1 VSCLKTALP
10 EGNFKKMTST
20 ILTHFPF
27 PTVREKQKKVLEM
40 IDSAIRSG
48 YKQIFLEAPTG
59 FGKTPVAITLARH
72 LGSSHICTAT
82 KDLQTQYRRDFP
94 FIVDVKG
101 RSNFPCIVKE
111 DMGLDE
117 SCNYGPCIKD
127 ESYDCSYKTRL
138 IDYKVDGQGTPHEI
152 VKLDPFVERR
162 YLEKMRSKPKLVDLD
177 WRPCHYYHQK
187 WIGSHATHTVYNY
200 RYFLSDIFY
209 AGATQRRKLLVLDE
223 AHQLENEVG
232 EFRSFTV
239 RKNMLPFLK
248 MHMPESNIDDI
259 ETWLDFCLML
269 KERLFEFTE
278 KAQGIIERS
287 NQKVTLEP
295 YTEKNL
301 IDALELDKNLT
312 VVIDDMKA
320 NKDNWIVSGV
330 QRDSTN
336 QLVKVTLTPLEVSGY
351 FDTILD
357 KGSVSL
363 FMSAT
368 ILSKEHLCKT
378 TGLNPEK
385 VKFIRVEDSDFPVK
399 NRPIHMMNVA
409 WLSAKTMNA
418 SMPKIAQAVD
428 NIMSIHRNEKG
439 IIHTTSYS
447 QLQFIRDNVS
457 KENASRLIETASS
470 LDRSQVLQKHYEN
483 KKHTVLISPSL
494 HLGVDLK
501 DDLSRF
507 QVIVKIP
514 YPDLTDK
521 KIAAKKERDPRWYTW
536 NTVLRLVQAYG
547 RSVRSSDDYATTYV
561 LDSSA
566 SYLLKNAHGLMP
578 HWFTEAIV
586 QF

>member
-1 VSCLKTALP
+1 
-10 EGNFKKMTST
+10 MTST

-40 IDSAIRSG
+40 MDSAIKSG
-48 YKQIFLEAPTG
+48 YRLIFLEAPTG
-59 FGKTPVAITLARH
+59 FGKTPVAITLARY

-82 KDLQTQYRRDFP
+82 KDLQSQYKRDFP
-94 FIVDVKG
+94 YVVDVRG

-138 IDYKVDGQGTPHEI
+138 TDYKVYDQGTVHEL
-152 VKLDPFVERR
+152 VKLDPYAERR
-162 YLEKMRSKPKLVDLD
+162 YVDKMRSKIKLIELD

-187 WIGSHATHTVYNY
+187 WIGGQATHTVYNY
-200 RYFLSDIFY
+200 RFFLSDIFY
-209 AGATQRRKLLVLDE
+209 AGATQKRKLLVLDE

-232 EFRSFTV
+232 DFRSFTI

-248 MHMPESNIDDI
+248 MHMPNGNIDDI
-259 ETWLDFCLML
+259 ETWLDFCLKL
-269 KERLFEFTE
+269 RERLFEFAE

-287 NQKVTLEP
+287 NQKVALEP

-312 VVIDDMKA
+312 AVIEDIKGS
-320 NKDNWIVSGV
+320 KDNWIVSGI

-336 QLVKVTLTPLEVSGY
+336 QPVKVTLMPLDVSGY

-368 ILSKEHLCKT
+368 ILSKDHLCKT
-378 TGLNPEK
+378 TGLDPEK

-399 NRPIHMMNVA
+399 NRPIHLMNVA
-409 WLSAKTMNA
+409 WLSAKTINM

-428 NIMSIHRNEKG
+428 NIMSIHSKEKG

-447 QLQFIRDNVS
+447 QLQFIRDNIS
-457 KENASRLIETASS
+457 KENANRLIETSSS
-470 LDRSQVLQKHYEN
+470 LDRTKVLQKHYESE
-483 KKHTVLISPSL
+483 KQTVLISPSL

-507 QVIVKIP
+507 QVIVKVP
-514 YPDLTDK
+514 FPDLTDK
-521 KIAAKKERDPRWYTW
+521 KIAAKKERDPMWYTW

-547 RSVRSSDDYATTYV
+547 RSVRSIDDYATTYI
-561 LDSSA
+561 LDGNA
-566 SYLLKNAHGLMP
+566 SYLLRNAKDLMP
-578 HWFTEAIV
+578 RWFTEAIV

>member
-1 VSCLKTALP
+1 
-10 EGNFKKMTST
+10 MTST

-27 PTVREKQKKVLEM
+27 PTVREKQKKVLGM
-40 IDSAIRSG
+40 MDSAIKSG
-48 YKQIFLEAPTG
+48 YRLIFLEAPTG
-59 FGKTPVAITLARH
+59 FGKTPVAITLARY

-82 KDLQTQYRRDFP
+82 KDLQSQYRRDFP
-94 FIVDVKG
+94 YVVDVRG

-111 DMGLDE
+111 DMGLEE

-138 IDYKVDGQGTPHEI
+138 TDYKVYDQGTVHEL
-152 VKLDPFVERR
+152 VKLDPYAERR
-162 YLEKMRSKPKLVDLD
+162 YADKMRSKIKLVELD

-187 WIGSHATHTVYNY
+187 WIGGQATHTVYNY
-200 RYFLSDIFY
+200 RFFLSDIFY
-209 AGATQRRKLLVLDE
+209 AGATQKRKLLVLDE

-232 EFRSFTV
+232 DFRSFTI

-248 MHMPESNIDDI
+248 MHMPNGNIDDI
-259 ETWLDFCLML
+259 ETWLDFCLKL
-269 KERLFEFTE
+269 RERLFEFAE

-287 NQKVTLEP
+287 NQKVALEP

-312 VVIDDMKA
+312 AVIEDIKG
-320 NKDNWIVSGV
+320 NKDNWIVSGI

-336 QLVKVTLTPLEVSGY
+336 QPVKVTLMPLDVSGY

-368 ILSKEHLCKT
+368 ILSKDHLCKT
-378 TGLNPEK
+378 TGLDPEK

-399 NRPIHMMNVA
+399 NRPIHLMNVA
-409 WLSAKTMNA
+409 WLSAKTMNM

-428 NIMSIHRNEKG
+428 NIMSIHSKEKG

-447 QLQFIRDNVS
+447 QLQFIRDNIS
-457 KENASRLIETASS
+457 KENANRLIETSSS
-470 LDRSQVLQKHYEN
+470 LDRSKVLQKHYESE
-483 KKHTVLISPSL
+483 KQTVLISPSL

-507 QVIVKIP
+507 QVIVKVP
-514 YPDLTDK
+514 FPDLTDK
-521 KIAAKKERDPRWYTW
+521 KIAAKKERDPMWYTW

-547 RSVRSSDDYATTYV
+547 RSVRSSDDYATTYI
-561 LDSSA
+561 LDGSA
-566 SYLLKNAHGLMP
+566 SYLLRNAKDLMP
-578 HWFTEAIV
+578 RWF
-586 QF
+586 

>member
-1 VSCLKTALP
+1 MVNS
-10 EGNFKKMTST
+10 
-20 ILTHFPF
+20 ILSHFPF
-27 PTVREKQKKVLEM
+27 PTVREKQKKVLDM
-40 IDSAIRSG
+40 IDSAIKSG
-48 YKQIFLEAPTG
+48 YRHIFLEAPTG

-94 FIVDVKG
+94 FVVDVKG

-138 IDYKVDGQGTPHEI
+138 SDYRVEGQGTLHEA
-152 VKLDPFVERR
+152 VKLDSFAERR
-162 YLEKMRSKPKLVDLD
+162 YEEKIRLKPKLVELN
-177 WRPCHYYHQK
+177 WKPCHYYHQK
-187 WIGSHATHTVYNY
+187 WIGNLSTHTVYNY

-209 AGATQRRKLLVLDE
+209 AGATQKRKLLVLDE

-232 EFRSFTV
+232 DFRSFTV

-248 MHMPESNIDDI
+248 MHMPDSNIEEI
-259 ETWLDFCLML
+259 ETWLDLCIKL

-278 KAQGIIERS
+278 KAEGIIERS
-287 NQKVTLEP
+287 NQKVALEP

-301 IDALELDKNLT
+301 IDALELEKNLT
-312 VVIDDMKA
+312 AVINDLRA
-320 NKDNWIVSGV
+320 NKSNWIVSGI
-330 QRDSTN
+330 QRDSAN
-336 QLVKVTLTPLEVSGY
+336 QLVKVTLTPLDVSSY
-351 FDTILD
+351 FDAILD

-368 ILSKEHLCKT
+368 ILSKDYLCKT
-378 TGLNPEK
+378 TGLEPDK

-418 SMPKIAQAVD
+418 SMPKISQAVD

-470 LDRSQVLQKHYEN
+470 IDRSEVLKKHYESD
-483 KKHTVLISPSL
+483 KQTVLISPSL

-507 QVIVKIP
+507 QIIVKVP

-521 KIAAKKERDPRWYTW
+521 KIAAKKDRDPKWYTW

-547 RSVRSSDDYATTYV
+547 RSVRSSEDHATTYV
-561 LDSSA
+561 LDSSV
-566 SYLLKNAHGLMP
+566 SFLLKNAQGLMP
-578 HWFTEAIV
+578 RWFTEAIV
-586 QF
+586 QS

>member
-1 VSCLKTALP
+1 VSCLETALP

>member
-1 VSCLKTALP
+1 
-10 EGNFKKMTST
+10 MTST
-20 ILTHFPF
+20 ILAHFPF
-27 PTVREKQKKVLEM
+27 PTAREKQKKVLDM
-40 IDSAIRSG
+40 IDSAIKSG
-48 YKQIFLEAPTG
+48 YMQIFLEAPTG
-59 FGKTPVAITLARH
+59 FGKTPVAVTLARY

-117 SCNYGPCIKD
+117 SCNYGPCIND

-138 IDYKVDGQGTPHEI
+138 IDYKVERQGTLHEL
-152 VKLDPFVERR
+152 VKLDPFAERR
-162 YLEKMRSKPKLVDLD
+162 YMEKIRLKPKLVDLD

-187 WIGSHATHTVYNY
+187 WIGSHSTHTVYNY
-200 RYFLSDIFY
+200 KYFLSDIFY
-209 AGATQRRKLLVLDE
+209 AGATQKRKLLVLDE

-232 EFRSFTV
+232 DFRSFTV

-248 MHMPESNIDDI
+248 MHMPDRNTDDI
-259 ETWLDFCLML
+259 ETWLDLCLKL
-269 KERLFEFTE
+269 KERLFEFAE

-287 NQKVTLEP
+287 NQKVSLEP

-312 VVIDDMKA
+312 VLIEDMKA

-336 QLVKVTLTPLEVSGY
+336 QLVKVTLTPLEVSSY
-351 FDTILD
+351 FDTILG

-368 ILSKEHLCKT
+368 ILSKDHLCKT
-378 TGLNPEK
+378 TGLKPEK
-385 VKFIRVEDSDFPVK
+385 VKFIRIEDSDFPVK

-409 WLSAKTMNA
+409 WLSAKTMNV

-457 KENASRLIETASS
+457 KENSSRLIETASS
-470 LDRSQVLQKHYEN
+470 LDRSEVLQKHYES
-483 KKHTVLISPSL
+483 KKQTVLISPSL

-507 QVIVKIP
+507 QVIVKVP

-521 KIAAKKERDPRWYTW
+521 KIAAKKERDAKWYTW

-547 RSVRSSDDYATTYV
+547 RSIRSNDDYATTYI

-578 HWFTEAIV
+578 RWFTEAIV

>member
-1 VSCLKTALP
+1 
-10 EGNFKKMTST
+10 MTST
-20 ILTHFPF
+20 ILTYFPF
-27 PTVREKQKKVLEM
+27 PSIREKQKKVLDM
-40 IDSAIRSG
+40 IESAVNSG
-48 YKQIFLEAPTG
+48 YRQIFLEAPTG
-59 FGKTPVAITLARH
+59 FGKTPVAITLARY

-94 FIVDVKG
+94 FVVEVKG

-127 ESYDCSYKTRL
+127 DAYDCSYKTRL
-138 IDYKVDGQGTPHEI
+138 IDYKVEGQGTLHEI
-152 VKLDPFVERR
+152 VKLDSFAERK
-162 YLEKMRSKPKLVDLD
+162 YVEKMRSKPKLVDLD

-187 WIGSHATHTVYNY
+187 WIGNQSTHTVYNY

-209 AGATQRRKLLVLDE
+209 AGATQKRKLLVLDE

-232 EFRSFTV
+232 DFRSFTV

-248 MHMPESNIDDI
+248 MQMPDSNIDDI
-259 ETWLDFCLML
+259 ETWLDFCVKL

-278 KAQGIIERS
+278 RAQGIIERS
-287 NQKVTLEP
+287 NQKVSQEP

-301 IDALELDKNLT
+301 IDALELDKNLEG
-312 VVIDDMKA
+312 VIIDMKA

-330 QRDSTN
+330 QRDTAN
-336 QLVKVTLTPLEVSGY
+336 QLQKVTLTPLDVSSY
-351 FDTILD
+351 FNTILD

-363 FMSAT
+363 LMSAT
-368 ILSKEHLCKT
+368 ILSKDHLCKT
-378 TGLNPEK
+378 TGLDPEK
-385 VKFIRVEDSDFPVK
+385 VKFLRIEDSDFPVK
-399 NRPIHMMNVA
+399 NRPIHLMNVA
-409 WLSAKTMNA
+409 WLSAKTMNL

-428 NIMSIHRNEKG
+428 NIMSIHRHEKG

-447 QLQFIRDNVS
+447 QLQFIRDNIS

-470 LDRSQVLQKHYEN
+470 LDRSEVLKKHYESKN
-483 KKHTVLISPSL
+483 QTVLISPSL

-507 QVIVKIP
+507 QVIVKVP

-521 KIAAKKERDPRWYTW
+521 KVAAKKDRDPKWYTW

-547 RSVRSSDDYATTYV
+547 RSIRSRDDYATTYV
-561 LDSSA
+561 LDSSV
-566 SYLLKNAHGLMP
+566 SYLLKNTHDLMP
-578 HWFTEAIV
+578 RWFTEAIV
-586 QF
+586 QS

>member
-1 VSCLKTALP
+1 MSRDTLP
-10 EGNFKKMTST
+10 AGNFKKMTST

-27 PTVREKQKKVLEM
+27 PTVREKQKKVLDM
-40 IDSAIRSG
+40 IDSAIKSG
-48 YKQIFLEAPTG
+48 YSQIFLEAPTG
-59 FGKTPVAITLARH
+59 FGKTPVAITLARY

-138 IDYKVDGQGTPHEI
+138 IDYKVEGQGTLHEL
-152 VKLDPFVERR
+152 VKLDPFAERR
-162 YLEKMRSKPKLVDLD
+162 HVEKMRSKPKLVDLD

-187 WIGSHATHTVYNY
+187 WIGNHATHSVYNY

-209 AGATQRRKLLVLDE
+209 AGATQKRKLLVLDE

-232 EFRSFTV
+232 DFRSFTI

-248 MHMPESNIDDI
+248 MHMPDGNINDI
-259 ETWLDFCLML
+259 ETWLDLCSKL
-269 KERLFEFTE
+269 KERLVEFTE

-312 VVIDDMKA
+312 VVVDDIKT

-330 QRDSTN
+330 QRDSAN
-336 QLVKVTLTPLEVSGY
+336 QLVKVTLMPLEVSSY

-368 ILSKEHLCKT
+368 ILSKDHLCKT
-378 TGLNPEK
+378 TGLKPEK
-385 VKFIRVEDSDFPVK
+385 VKFIRIEDSDFPVK

-409 WLSAKTMNA
+409 WLSAKTMNV

-447 QLQFIRDNVS
+447 QLQFIRDNIS
-457 KENASRLIETASS
+457 KENASRLIETSSS
-470 LDRSQVLQKHYEN
+470 LDRSEVLQKHYESKN
-483 KKHTVLISPSL
+483 QTVLISPSL

-507 QVIVKIP
+507 QVIVKVP

-521 KIAAKKERDPRWYTW
+521 KIAAKKDRDPKWYTW

-547 RSVRSSDDYATTYV
+547 RSVRSSDDYATTYI

-566 SYLLKNAHGLMP
+566 SYLLKNAQGLMP
-578 HWFTEAIV
+578 RWFTEAIV
-586 QF
+586 QV